1 MSERNRGIGLIG
13 PYYEPVPKKEIL
25 EGALEILWW
34 VFEWVVEVICW

>member
-13 PYYEPVPKKEIL
+13 PDCEPVPKKEIL
-25 EGALEILWW
+25 EGAPEILWW